1 MGTRSESGKPLSQ
14 GERRTLDAL
23 ASLALVNGEDLARIQ
38 NRNASGVHASLRG
51 LQKRGLIESV
61 QLGCLLPQ
69 TERWLLTDLGQ
80 LALGLQDSSW
90 HQPGCRQRLLERI
103 AAVEWIF
110 QAAGHLQEFGQ
121 FHEWTWVDGAGFDAA
136 ARSER
141 GWVCFMWAGP
151 LRIEARIRELVE
163 QVGEDLESLAVDH
176 PRPRPSLICC
186 LVWDAFQ
193 VEIVLGVARRYR
205 MEDWVRV
212 WCVADDTWH
221 GATGHLDGRG
231 WVFQPAYRRNVGPEA
246 WEARMQESPWS
257 RMNNMD
263 PKRNLTLALRAIKSA
278 RSGDKSVELAA
289 AAIRTVTATEDAEGK
304 MHAIE
309 SLMEGVKLYVNAQ
322 CQCGH
327 KGGVSDSK
335 TCGIHDAAEILGRAV
350 AQIRRPVG
358 TRDVARA
365 LYAPA
370 EWPGITV
377 SFMRALLRE
386 PLNGRR
392 AQRTLMRLADLRLL
406 ARWKTGK
413 VWRYRLTWAGM
424 NLVADLDR
432 ASAKVMWR
440 RIQMDR
446 WDTKGGFTTH
456 EYGVISLAT
465 QFAAAGCPVAN
476 GWRAWEDMGERGAI
490 APDAMVYLRYSPFG
504 PGWHYIEY
512 ERSKKAANQIA
523 KKLKGFDSPVRQN
536 RWPVLMVCADDRAER
551 NVHDWAIQKGVRIAT
566 TTVQRLKKYPA
577 VGNMECWN
585 YLGRS
590 ARLG

>member
-176 PRPRPSLICC
+176 PRPRRSLICC

-377 SFMRALLRE
+377 FFHAGPASRT
-386 PLNGRR
+386 
-392 AQRTLMRLADLRLL
+392 AQRPARSADVDEACRFAFAGQMENWESLAIPTHLGWDELGGRSGPGIGKGHVAAHSDGPVGHQGRFHDPRIRCHFPRDPVRRRRVPGGQRLARMGGYG
-406 ARWKTGK
+406 RTRRNRTG
-413 VWRYRLTWAGM
+413 R
-424 NLVADLDR
+424 
-432 ASAKVMWR
+432 
-440 RIQMDR
+440 
-446 WDTKGGFTTH
+446 H
-456 EYGVISLAT
+456 GV
-465 QFAAAGCPVAN
+465 FAV
-476 GWRAWEDMGERGAI
+476 
-490 APDAMVYLRYSPFG
+490 
-504 PGWHYIEY
+504 
-512 ERSKKAANQIA
+512 Q
-523 KKLKGFDSPVRQN
+523 PVRAG
-536 RWPVLMVCADDRAER
+536 LAL
-551 NVHDWAIQKGVRIAT
+551 HRI
-566 TTVQRLKKYPA
+566 
-577 VGNMECWN
+577 
-585 YLGRS
+585 
-590 ARLG
+590 